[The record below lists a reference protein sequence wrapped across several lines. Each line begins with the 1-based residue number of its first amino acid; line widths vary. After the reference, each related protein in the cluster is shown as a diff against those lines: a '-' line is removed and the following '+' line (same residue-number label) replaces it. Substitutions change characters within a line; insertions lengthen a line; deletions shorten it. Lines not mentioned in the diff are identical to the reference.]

1 MTLFQVDQDNY
12 TDPDIYKTAIIIAV
26 ILLVMGFILKL
37 LKTIL
42 DHNLKSKMLQK
53 DLPEST
59 ISAIL
64 QKDHNS
70 KKHKSV
76 KWFLILLGIGIGFLF
91 VPRYVPLSIHSIAI
105 LALSIS
111 CSFLCYSLYLKFD
124 EQK

>member
-1 MTLFQVDQDNY
+1 MTSLQIYQDDYSDQL
-12 TDPDIYKTAIIIAV
+12 ILKTTFIIAV
-26 ILLVMGFILKL
+26 LLLIMGFILKL

-59 ISAIL
+59 ISTIL

-70 KKHKSV
+70 KKHKAV
-76 KWFLILLGIGIGFLF
+76 KWFLVLLGTGIGFLF
-91 VPRYVPLSIHSIAI
+91 VPRHVPLNIHAIAI
-105 LALSIS
+105 IALSIS

-124 EQK
+124 EKK

>member
-1 MTLFQVDQDNY
+1 MTFIQTDQDNY
-12 TDPDIYKTAIIIAV
+12 TDPDILKTAIVIVV
-26 ILLVMGFILKL
+26 ILLIMGFVLKL

-70 KKHKSV
+70 KKHKAV
-76 KWFLILLGIGIGFLF
+76 KWFLVLLGTGIGFLF
-91 VPRYVPLSIHSIAI
+91 VPRHVPLNIHAIAI
-105 LALSIS
+105 IALSIS

-124 EQK
+124 EKK